1 MDRFTQFTI
10 SIAAIMGGIG
20 LIVFGCMLYSLPVY
34 LLWNWVV
41 PSIFGL
47 SEITIWE
54 SFGIT
59 LLSRFLFA
67 PDRSQTLLKETK
79 WEKE

>member
-1 MDRFTQFTI
+1 MDKFTQFTI
-10 SIAAIMGGIG
+10 GAAALMGGIG
-20 LIVFGCMLYSLPVY
+20 LIIFGCMLYSLPVY

-41 PSIFGL
+41 PITFGL
-47 SEITIWE
+47 SEITIWQ

-67 PDRSQTLLKETK
+67 ADRSSELWRNQK
-79 WEKE
+79 

>member
-41 PSIFGL
+41 PTIFGL
-47 SEITIWE
+47 SEITIWQ

-67 PDRSQTLLKETK
+67 SDSSLEIWKEQK
-79 WEKE
+79 

>member
-1 MDRFTQFTI
+1 MDSFTKFTI
-10 SIAAIMGGIG
+10 GAAALMGGIG
-20 LIVFGCMLYSLPVY
+20 LIIFGCMLYSLPVY

-41 PSIFGL
+41 PTIFGL
-47 SEITIWE
+47 SEITIWQ

-67 PDRSQTLLKETK
+67 PDRSSELWKGQK
-79 WEKE
+79 

>member
-1 MDRFTQFTI
+1 MDSFTRFTI
-10 SIAAIMGGIG
+10 GAAALMGGIG
-20 LIVFGCMLYSLPVY
+20 LIIFGCMLYSLPVY

-41 PSIFGL
+41 PTIFGL
-47 SEITIWE
+47 SEITIWQ

-67 PDRSQTLLKETK
+67 SDRSYEIWKGQK
-79 WEKE
+79 